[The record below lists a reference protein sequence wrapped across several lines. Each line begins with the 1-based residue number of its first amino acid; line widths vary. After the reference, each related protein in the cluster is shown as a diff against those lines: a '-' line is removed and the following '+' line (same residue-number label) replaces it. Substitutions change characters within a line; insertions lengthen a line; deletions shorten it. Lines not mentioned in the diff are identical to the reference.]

1 MFAGQPNASE
11 IRSNT
16 VTATGTIV
24 TIPAGKWFTGDLSMS
39 ATVAVAGASNPVV
52 TVNGTNAAPASGTV
66 IGRLNL
72 AGLALSTISD
82 TMSTEVIVL
91 APPENDVTINFTAGA
106 NGVSSATV
114 NGYIFG

>member
-1 MFAGQPNASE
+1 MFPGQPNASE
-11 IRSNT
+11 IKSNT
-16 VTATGTIV
+16 VTATGTIITV
-24 TIPAGKWFTGDLSMS
+24 PAGKWFTGNVSIS

-66 IGRLNL
+66 VARLNL

-82 TMSTEVIVL
+82 TIETEIIVL
-91 APPENDVTINFTAGA
+91 APSENGVTIDFTAGA

-114 NGYIFG
+114 NGFVFG